1 MLPWLESRYQQ
12 LTALHQQ
19 QSFPHAILFSGN
31 RGLGKQTLAKTVAEF
46 LLCHSEQQPKPC
58 GQCKACHLFQAGH
71 HPDYW
76 QAAEAEGRIGVD
88 SIRQLSRFFHE
99 HAQQGG
105 ARVAV
110 LPQAERMTEA
120 AANALLKTLEEPPRG
135 GYLLLTSD
143 QPQLLLPTI
152 LSRCQ
157 QWPLAVAEVRQ
168 AELWLQAQTE
178 QVLPDFLRPLISSA
192 PLEALQWLQQ
202 GSVEQ
207 ASDILLQLEYYVLD
221 KASLPQTVQMA
232 MKSAQLPML
241 LSWFVRERL
250 PRLGGYQP
258 QRYWQLL
265 QSFQHW
271 CRDEQQLLGQNKQL
285 ALTALLIELKRI
297 MA

>member
-1 MLPWLESRYQQ
+1 MLPWLESSYQQ
-12 LTALHQQ
+12 LAALHQQ
-19 QSFPHAILFSGN
+19 QNFPHAILLSGS
-31 RGLGKQTLAKTVAEF
+31 RGLGKQTLVKALAGF
-46 LLCHSEQQPKPC
+46 LLCQSESLRKPC
-58 GQCKACHLFQAGH
+58 GQCKACQLRQAGH

-76 QAAEAEGRIGVD
+76 QETETEGRIGVD

-120 AANALLKTLEEPPRG
+120 AANALLKTLEEPPKG

-143 QPQLLLPTI
+143 QPALLLPTI

-157 QWPLAVAEVRQ
+157 QWPLAVQDVTQ
-168 AELWLQAQTE
+168 AQHWLQQQSDQT
-178 QVLPDFLRPLISSA
+178 LPDFLLPLISTA
-192 PLEALQWLQQ
+192 PLEALHWLQQ
-202 GSVEQ
+202 GLVEQ
-207 ASDILLQLEYYVLD
+207 ASEILLQLEYYLSD
-221 KASLPQTVQMA
+221 KANLQQMVLLA
-232 MKSAQLPML
+232 TKSQQLPLL
-241 LSWFVRERL
+241 LSWFLRERL
-250 PRLGGYQP
+250 PSLGGYQP

-297 MA
+297 KV